1 MDSICE
7 TGRLWVVDWFSEW
20 SADGWNKFV
29 FSYLYVGLLWERGAA
44 TRIRMSLLQQS
55 INICLPG
62 PQQQTCSSGFATVG
76 PCSDRHTDIVPFHRP
91 ASHTAGSANNPKSAS
106 CGETKSEVDKIRVT
120 KIENKRR
127 KLIRWRQSRLLY
139 SRVSLH
145 YKIDRRETPDWSRSL
160 RRPVVSPDLCPTDLG
175 LNEFLSFWDW
185 RKIWSVQDIRQ

>member
-1 MDSICE
+1 LGWVYSSWWQSWRKKVDSICE

-76 PCSDRHTDIVPFHRP
+76 PCSDGHRTVSQTCF
-91 ASHTAGSANNPKSAS
+91 AYYAGCANNPKSAS
-106 CGETKSEVDKIRVT
+106 CGETKSQVDKSD
-120 KIENKRR
+120 ENR
-127 KLIRWRQSRLLY
+127 KLTKKANTL
-139 SRVSLH
+139 
-145 YKIDRRETPDWSRSL
+145 KT
-160 RRPVVSPDLCPTDLG
+160 VSPIILACKLTL
-175 LNEFLSFWDW
+175 
-185 RKIWSVQDIRQ
+185 